1 MNKIK
6 LIHVGLGRWGF
17 DWAQHVYPRSYDV
30 EPVAYVDKEPEV
42 IGRAQ
47 SRLAASPSQFF
58 PALSDAIAATDAE
71 AVVVALPLPLNVAVV
86 REALLAGKH
95 VVVEKPFTQTLEEAH
110 SLVGIAE
117 KSSRVLMVSQ
127 NYRFFAAPQ
136 AAFQFVRDA
145 WFGTIAYGTGRF
157 PAECRG

>member
-17 DWAQHVYPRSYDV
+17 DWAQHVYPRSHDA
-30 EPVAYVDKEPEV
+30 EPVAYVDKDPEALQ
-42 IGRAQ
+42 RAQ
-47 SRLAASPSQFF
+47 SKLGASSSHFF
-58 PALSDAIAATDAE
+58 PALSDAIAGRDAE
-71 AVVVALPLPLNVAVV
+71 AVVVALPLPLHAAVV

-95 VVVEKPFTQTLEEAH
+95 VLIEKPFTQTLEEAH

-136 AAFQFVRDA
+136 AAYQFVRDA
-145 WFGTIAYGTGRF
+145 WFGQLHTVKIDF
-157 PAECRG
+157 CVLSP